1 MFASDGWK
9 DAITFI
15 QETGEFVC
23 SLATWDL
30 RHQMSLTSA
39 PLPRGESEF
48 AHAGLTM
55 APSQLVKP
63 PRVAESPAALECKL
77 LQIVSPAQL
86 SGESANCHIVIG
98 QVVGVHLDD
107 RYVKD
112 GRLST
117 ADMKPIARMVTT
129 STPWSRAPSPS
140 PGRRRREFR
149 RGEEGLSQPG
159 RKCCNV
165 YAVTVIPGRKPKAA
179 SVK

>member
-1 MFASDGWK
+1 
-9 DAITFI
+9 
-15 QETGEFVC
+15 
-23 SLATWDL
+23 
-30 RHQMSLTSA
+30 
-39 PLPRGESEF
+39 
-48 AHAGLTM
+48 M

-117 ADMKPIARMVTT
+117 ADMKPIARMGYDEYAVVESAFAITR
-129 STPWSRAPSPS
+129 PAAA
-140 PGRRRREFR
+140 EFR

-159 RKCCNV
+159 QEMLQCVCCHRNSRPEAEGSEREMTQCV
-165 YAVTVIPGRKPKAA
+165 CCHRN
-179 SVK
+179 SRNSR